1 MATETCFECQDTV
14 EEGKG
19 RWLII
24 DEAEIE
30 GFDWK
35 FMCLGCVRAW
45 RKRGLEREGL
55 SVEAVM
61 VQLDKEYPLEEL
73 GDVEVPN

>member
-1 MATETCFECQDTV
+1 MAIETCFECQDAV
-14 EEGKG
+14 EEDQG
-19 RWLII
+19 RWLIL
-24 DEAEIE
+24 DEAESE